1 MTSTTNKEALQSIID
16 SFTPI
21 MERVDKHNGDF
32 LSIGRYLDINYDLEK
47 VIEKLRKLKDSKIYQ
62 IGRISLSK
70 RCDSYLSTK
79 RELEDKGYKVTYE
92 GKGGITLEVKAEITD
107 DLYIGKEVF
116 KWDY

>member
-1 MTSTTNKEALQSIID
+1 MIGVTMTRQTNKEALQSIID
-16 SFTPI
+16 SLTPI
-21 MERVDKHNGDF
+21 MESIDKHNEYYTR
-32 LSIGRYLDINYDLEK
+32 LYLDINYDLEK
-47 VIEKLRKLKDSKIYQ
+47 VIEELKRLKDSKIYQ

-107 DLYIGKEVF
+107 DLYIDKEGL
-116 KWDY
+116 